1 MSSKLPAVA
10 ITGTGIVLVWA
21 GLKGVS
27 VLSVVQD
34 IVTGKNPAKVAVTN
48 AIANT
53 NAIVPGTTLPGTA
66 NIGTVKGAVTG
77 SGGNAGSSVSSYQA
91 YAFSL
96 FPSYG
101 WGVDQQQPL
110 VSLWNRE
117 SGWDPTAY
125 NPGTHTT
132 NPDDFHAFG
141 IPQALPASKMAS
153 AGSDWRTDA
162 ATQIR
167 WGLGYI
173 SSVYTNPAGAWANEI
188 AHNSY

>member
-1 MSSKLPAVA
+1 MVS
-10 ITGTGIVLVWA
+10 TGIIFTWS
-21 GLKGVS
+21 GLKGVP
-27 VLSVVQD
+27 VLTVIQD
-34 IVTGKNPAKVAVTN
+34 IVTGKTPATAPVTN
-48 AIANT
+48 AIANL
-53 NAIVPGTTLPGTA
+53 NAIVPGTTLPGKA
-66 NIGTVKGAVTG
+66 NTGTVAGAVTG
-77 SGGNAGSSVSSYQA
+77 SGGNAGSSVSSYQQ

-96 FPSYG
+96 FPKYG
-101 WGVDQQQPL
+101 WGVDQQAPL

-153 AGSDWRTDA
+153 AGADWRTNA

-173 SSVYTNPAGAWANEI
+173 SSTYGNPAGAWANEL